1 MQKGQFFKKSLLTCA
16 ILLPASAFAAE
27 GISYSFI
34 EADYLIQDIDYY
46 EDNDFFD
53 NFAEDIDDGDGFN
66 LRASAALTDNIFTF
80 GSYSSTEADF
90 AYVDDGGGFVNRR
103 EDVKTLKL
111 GLGFNTPISDTLDFV
126 ATGGYTD
133 VDLGDFSLGRDE
145 NDDLNSGEDIQN
157 AFDDLNEDDSDGYFF
172 DVGGRAQ
179 LASWLEFGA
188 GVRYTD
194 LDYGDSTSVFGNF
207 LFEIS
212 DNLGV
217 NLGGNFGDD
226 VNTYS
231 LGLRYSFN

>member
-1 MQKGQFFKKSLLTCA
+1 MKQGKFFKKSLLACA
-16 ILLPASAFAAE
+16 ILMPASAFAAE
-27 GISYSFI
+27 GISYTYI

-53 NFAEDIDDGDGFN
+53 NFSDDIDDGDGYN
-66 LRASAALTDNIFTF
+66 IRASFALTDNIFTF
-80 GSYSSTEADF
+80 GSYSTTDADF
-90 AYVDDGGGFVNRR
+90 SYIDDGGGFVNRS
-103 EDVKTLKL
+103 EDVNTLKL

-133 VDLGDFSLGRDE
+133 VDLGDFSLGRNK
-145 NDDLNSGEDIQN
+145 NDDLNSTDDIQD
-157 AFDDLNEDDSDGYFF
+157 AFDDLNEDDSDGYFV

-179 LASWLEFGA
+179 LANWLEFGA

-207 LFEIS
+207 LFEVS
-212 DNLGV
+212 DNLGI
-217 NLGGNFGDD
+217 NLGGDFGDD